1 METAADALVR
11 VFQLYT
17 VNTSAQI
24 DAESL
29 PMIFTKLIKLKNV
42 YTENYPACTFLI
54 ALRTSWFSS

>member
-11 VFQLYT
+11 VFQLYA

>member
-1 METAADALVR
+1 MRTDGAARAIMLAC
-11 VFQLYT
+11 L
-17 VNTSAQI
+17 A
-24 DAESL
+24 ASL

>member
-1 METAADALVR
+1 MSEKQKQVTEQR
-11 VFQLYT
+11 EQMRT
-17 VNTSAQI
+17 RSQS
-24 DAESL
+24 AESL

>member
-1 METAADALVR
+1 MTQQTMEQREQSQVC
-11 VFQLYT
+11 LYF
-17 VNTSAQI
+17 
-24 DAESL
+24 AESL